1 MANAQQSKDAVIRK
15 LARNGYSSSGELN
28 NDLAKAGFSS
38 SESNALANQFI
49 EGQKAST
56 SNSNR
61 AIQSL
66 NSLGSGVKSA
76 LKSGGDILFAPMY
89 DQNNWDRPIVKAGML
104 QQVFNTVIDNGLN
117 IFDQLASGLSG
128 AANLFA
134 SVVSDAYTREGDL
147 LKAFTTKAGMA
158 GQFASG
164 FTESIMAVAPQAQLL
179 GVSFGELKDATES
192 MVSNSQKFANYQGES
207 VLEAVRISA
216 AYGATS
222 KSLLEN
228 VEAFRDVGIGLT
240 DASGKIEQIGK
251 RSLSQGLSARATT
264 KTVMDNLGKLNEF
277 GFKNGVEG
285 LGRMVQQAQALNFKM
300 EETFKV
306 AAKLYDP
313 EGAIDLSANL
323 QVIGGAIGDLAD
335 PIKLMY
341 DATNNV
347 ESLQTSILGAAKSL
361 ATYNAEQGRFEV
373 TGANLRRAK
382 AMSDALGISMEQLT
396 SSAIKGQVQMQAMSQ
411 IELFD
416 LNEDQKQFV
425 SNLAT
430 MKDGVV
436 GFELPK
442 DLQKELGI
450 NQAFLDMS
458 SLNGEQ
464 MAKIAEAQ
472 KRLSERK
479 TDDIIR
485 DQYTVQTQSLNALN
499 SIAMNIGNM
508 ARTRIN
514 QNEIVQK
521 IKEQA
526 GGLDEIAKMT
536 PEEIEAKYNDAVQKY
551 INGPLDAL
559 KGLSQTALD
568 KMGQG
573 ADFIKGKANELLD
586 ESGGSDLLKKVEDK
600 GKQLYEEAKKIFGSV
615 EIKVDLNSSSSELA
629 NMVVNEINKDPGLRA
644 NFVSSLVKDGKSFT

>member
-1 MANAQQSKDAVIRK
+1 MANAQNNKNVIAK
-15 LARNGYSSSGELN
+15 LAKGQYSSSGELS
-28 NDLAKAGFSS
+28 NDLSRAGFSTG
-38 SESNALANQFI
+38 EANALANQYV
-49 EGQKAST
+49 GSKSST
-56 SNSNR
+56 SNSGS
-61 AIQSL
+61 AIKNLGS
-66 NSLGSGVKSA
+66 SIGSGVQGG
-76 LKSGGDILFAPMY
+76 LKTAGNVLFAPMV

-104 QQVFNTVIDNGLN
+104 QQIFNTVIDNGLN
-117 IFDQLASGLSG
+117 VFKQLGDAVGG

-134 SVVSDAYTREGDL
+134 TVVADAYQREGDL

-179 GVSFGELKDATES
+179 GVSFGDLKDATES

-207 VLEAVRISA
+207 VLDAVRISA
-216 AYGATS
+216 AYGSTS
-222 KSLLEN
+222 KALLEN
-228 VEAFRDVGIGLT
+228 VENFRNVGIGLT

-285 LGRMVQQAQALNFKM
+285 LGKMVQEAQALNFSM
-300 EETFKV
+300 AETFKV
-306 AAKLYDP
+306 ASKLYDP

-425 SNLAT
+425 SNLAS

-464 MAKIAEAQ
+464 MQKIADAQ

-479 TDDIIR
+479 TDDIIK

-514 QNEIVQK
+514 QNEIVNK
-521 IKEQA
+521 IKESA

-536 PEEIEAKYNDAVQKY
+536 PEEITEKYNEVVQTY
-551 INGPLDAL
+551 INGPLEAL
-559 KGLSQTALD
+559 KGLSETALD
-568 KMGQG
+568 KAGSG
-573 ADFIKGKANELLD
+573 FDFIKGKTNELLD

-615 EIKVDLNSSSSELA
+615 EVKVDLNSSSSELA

-644 NFVSSLVKDGKSFT
+644 SFVSSLVKDSKSFT

>member
-1 MANAQQSKDAVIRK
+1 MANAQNNKNVIAK
-15 LARNGYSSSGELN
+15 LAKGQYSSSGELS
-28 NDLAKAGFSS
+28 NDLSRAGFSTG
-38 SESNALANQFI
+38 EANALANQYV
-49 EGQKAST
+49 GSKSST
-56 SNSNR
+56 SNSGS
-61 AIQSL
+61 AIK
-66 NSLGSGVKSA
+66 NLGSGVQGGLKSA
-76 LKSGGDILFAPMY
+76 GNILFAPMV

-104 QQVFNTVIDNGLN
+104 QQIFNTVIDNGLN
-117 IFDQLASGLSG
+117 VFKQLGDAVGG

-134 SVVSDAYTREGDL
+134 TVVADAYQREGDL

-179 GVSFGELKDATES
+179 GVSFGDLKDATES

-207 VLEAVRISA
+207 VLDAVRISA
-216 AYGATS
+216 AYGSTS
-222 KSLLEN
+222 KALLEN
-228 VEAFRDVGIGLT
+228 VENFRNVGIGLT

-285 LGRMVQQAQALNFKM
+285 LGKMVQEAQALNFSM
-300 EETFKV
+300 AETFKV
-306 AAKLYDP
+306 ASKLYDP

-425 SNLAT
+425 SNLAS

-464 MAKIAEAQ
+464 MQKIADAQ

-479 TDDIIR
+479 TDDIIK

-514 QNEIVQK
+514 QNEIVNK
-521 IKEQA
+521 IKESA

-536 PEEIEAKYNDAVQKY
+536 PEEITEKYNEVVQTY
-551 INGPLDAL
+551 INGPLEAL
-559 KGLSQTALD
+559 KGLSETALD
-568 KMGQG
+568 KAGSG
-573 ADFIKGKANELLD
+573 FDFIKGKTNELLD

-615 EIKVDLNSSSSELA
+615 EVKVDLNSSSSELA

-644 NFVSSLVKDGKSFT
+644 SFVSSLVKDSKSFT

>member
-1 MANAQQSKDAVIRK
+1 MADLKQAKDAVIRK
-15 LARNGYSSSGELN
+15 LMQGGYSSSGQLN
-28 NDLAKAGFSS
+28 NDLSKAGFGS

-66 NSLGSGVKSA
+66 NSLGSGVKGA

-134 SVVSDAYTREGDL
+134 SVVADAYQREGDL

-285 LGRMVQQAQALNFKM
+285 LGKMVQEAQALNFKM

-521 IKEQA
+521 IKESA

-573 ADFIKGKANELLD
+573 ADYIQEKAND
-586 ESGGSDLLKKVEDK
+586 FMQESGGSDLLKKVEDK

-615 EIKVDLNSSSSELA
+615 EVKVDLNSSSSELA

-644 NFVSSLVKDGKSFT
+644 SFVSSLVKDSKSFT

>member
-49 EGQKAST
+49 EGQKTST

-117 IFDQLASGLSG
+117 IFDQLAAGLSG

-536 PEEIEAKYNDAVQKY
+536 PEEIEAKYNEAVQKY

-573 ADFIKGKANELLD
+573 ADYIQGKANELLD

>member
-1 MANAQQSKDAVIRK
+1 MANAQNNKSVIAK
-15 LARNGYSSSGELN
+15 LAKGQYSSSGQLS
-28 NDLAKAGFSS
+28 NDLSKAGFSS
-38 SESNALANQFI
+38 SESNALANQYI
-49 EGQKAST
+49 ESQKSGT
-56 SNSNR
+56 SNSGK
-61 AIQSL
+61 AIQGL
-66 NSLGSGVKSA
+66 NSIGSGIKST

-104 QQVFNTVIDNGLN
+104 QQVFNTVVDNGLN
-117 IFDQLASGLSG
+117 IFDQLSAGLSG

-134 SVVSDAYTREGDL
+134 SVVSDAYTREGEL
-147 LKAFTTKAGMA
+147 LKAFTSKAGMA

-164 FTESIMAVAPQAQLL
+164 FTESIMAVAPKAQLL

-216 AYGATS
+216 AYGTTS
-222 KSLLEN
+222 KALLEN
-228 VEAFRDVGIGLT
+228 VEAFRNVGIGLT

-264 KTVMDNLGKLNEF
+264 KTVMDNLGKLNEY

-285 LGRMVQQAQALNFKM
+285 LGRMVQEAQALNFKM

-306 AAKLYDP
+306 ASKLYDP

-416 LNEDQKQFV
+416 LNDDQKQFV
-425 SNLAT
+425 SNLAS
-430 MKDGVV
+430 MKEGVV

-479 TDDIIR
+479 TDDIIK

-514 QNEIVQK
+514 QNEIVQS
-521 IKEQA
+521 IKAQA

-536 PEEIEAKYNDAVQKY
+536 PEEINAKYNEAVQKY

-568 KMGQG
+568 KAESGFD
-573 ADFIKGKANELLD
+573 AIKNKASEIMN

-600 GKQLYEEAKKIFGSV
+600 GKQLYEDAKKLFGSV

-644 NFVSSLVKDGKSFT
+644 NFVSSLVKDSKSFT

>member
-38 SESNALANQFI
+38 SESNSLANQFI
-49 EGQKAST
+49 EGQKSST

-61 AIQSL
+61 AIQGL

-117 IFDQLASGLSG
+117 IFDQLAAGLSG

-285 LGRMVQQAQALNFKM
+285 LGKMVQEAQALNFKM

-450 NQAFLDMS
+450 KQSFLDMS

-479 TDDIIR
+479 TDDVIR

-521 IKEQA
+521 IKESA

-573 ADFIKGKANELLD
+573 ADYIQGKANELLD

>member
-1 MANAQQSKDAVIRK
+1 MANAQNNKNVIAK
-15 LARNGYSSSGELN
+15 LAKGQYSSSGELS
-28 NDLAKAGFSS
+28 NDLSRAGFSTG
-38 SESNALANQFI
+38 EANALANQYV
-49 EGQKAST
+49 GSKSST
-56 SNSNR
+56 SNSGS
-61 AIQSL
+61 AIK
-66 NSLGSGVKSA
+66 NLGSGVQGGLKSA
-76 LKSGGDILFAPMY
+76 GNVLFAPMV

-104 QQVFNTVIDNGLN
+104 QQIFNTVIDNGLN
-117 IFDQLASGLSG
+117 VFKQLGDAVGG

-134 SVVSDAYTREGDL
+134 TVVADAYQREGDL

-179 GVSFGELKDATES
+179 GVSFGDLKDATES

-207 VLEAVRISA
+207 VLDAVRISA
-216 AYGATS
+216 AYGSTS
-222 KSLLEN
+222 KALLEN
-228 VEAFRDVGIGLT
+228 VENFRNVGIGLT

-285 LGRMVQQAQALNFKM
+285 LGKMVQEAQALNFSM
-300 EETFKV
+300 AETFKV
-306 AAKLYDP
+306 ASKLYDP

-425 SNLAT
+425 SNLAS

-464 MAKIAEAQ
+464 MQKIADAQ

-479 TDDIIR
+479 TDDIIK

-514 QNEIVQK
+514 QNEIVNK
-521 IKEQA
+521 IKESA

-536 PEEIEAKYNDAVQKY
+536 PEEITEKYNEVVQTY
-551 INGPLDAL
+551 INGPLEAL
-559 KGLSQTALD
+559 KGLSETALD
-568 KMGQG
+568 KAGSG
-573 ADFIKGKANELLD
+573 FDFIKGKTNELLD

-615 EIKVDLNSSSSELA
+615 EVKVDLNSSSSELA

-644 NFVSSLVKDGKSFT
+644 SFVSSLVKDSKSFT

>member
-117 IFDQLASGLSG
+117 IFDQLAAGLSG

-521 IKEQA
+521 IKESA

-536 PEEIEAKYNDAVQKY
+536 PEEIEAKYNEAVQKY

-573 ADFIKGKANELLD
+573 ADYIQGKANELLD

-629 NMVVNEINKDPGLRA
+629 SMVVNEINKDPGLRA

>member
-1 MANAQQSKDAVIRK
+1 MADLKQAKDAVIRK
-15 LARNGYSSSGELN
+15 LMQGGYSSSGQLN
-28 NDLAKAGFSS
+28 NDLSKAGFTS

-66 NSLGSGVKSA
+66 NSLGSGVKGA

-134 SVVSDAYTREGDL
+134 SVVADAYQREGDL

-285 LGRMVQQAQALNFKM
+285 LGKMVQEAQALNFKM

-442 DLQKELGI
+442 DLQESLGI
-450 NQAFLDMS
+450 KQSFLDLS

-514 QNEIVQK
+514 QNEIVNK
-521 IKEQA
+521 IKESA
-526 GGLDEIAKMT
+526 GGLDRIAQMT
-536 PEEIEAKYNDAVQKY
+536 PEEITAEYNEAVQKY

-573 ADFIKGKANELLD
+573 ADYIQEKAND
-586 ESGGSDLLKKVEDK
+586 FMQESGGSDLLKKVEDK

-615 EIKVDLNSSSSELA
+615 EVKVDLNSSSSELA

-644 NFVSSLVKDGKSFT
+644 SFVSSLVKDSKSFT

>member
-1 MANAQQSKDAVIRK
+1 
-15 LARNGYSSSGELN
+15 
-28 NDLAKAGFSS
+28 
-38 SESNALANQFI
+38 
-49 EGQKAST
+49 
-56 SNSNR
+56 
-61 AIQSL
+61 
-66 NSLGSGVKSA
+66 
-76 LKSGGDILFAPMY
+76 
-89 DQNNWDRPIVKAGML
+89 
-104 QQVFNTVIDNGLN
+104 
-117 IFDQLASGLSG
+117 
-128 AANLFA
+128 
-134 SVVSDAYTREGDL
+134 
-147 LKAFTTKAGMA
+147 MA

-179 GVSFGELKDATES
+179 GVSFGDLKDATES

-207 VLEAVRISA
+207 VLDAVRISA
-216 AYGATS
+216 AYGSTS
-222 KSLLEN
+222 KALLEN
-228 VEAFRDVGIGLT
+228 VENFRNVGIGLT

-285 LGRMVQQAQALNFKM
+285 LGKMVQEAQALNFSM
-300 EETFKV
+300 AETFKV
-306 AAKLYDP
+306 ASKLYDP

-425 SNLAT
+425 SNLAS

-464 MAKIAEAQ
+464 MQKIADAQ

-479 TDDIIR
+479 TDDIIK

-514 QNEIVQK
+514 QNEIVNK
-521 IKEQA
+521 IKESA

-536 PEEIEAKYNDAVQKY
+536 PEEITEKYNEVVQTY
-551 INGPLDAL
+551 INGPLEAL
-559 KGLSQTALD
+559 KGLSETALD
-568 KMGQG
+568 KAGSG
-573 ADFIKGKANELLD
+573 FDFIKGKTNELLD

-615 EIKVDLNSSSSELA
+615 EVKVDLNSSSSELA

-644 NFVSSLVKDGKSFT
+644 SFVSSLVKDSKSFT

>member
-1 MANAQQSKDAVIRK
+1 MANLKQAKDAVIRK
-15 LARNGYSSSGELN
+15 LMQGGYSSSGQLN
-28 NDLAKAGFSS
+28 NDLSKAGFSS

-49 EGQKAST
+49 EGQKTST

-117 IFDQLASGLSG
+117 IFDQLAAGLSG

-207 VLEAVRISA
+207 VLQAVRISA

-536 PEEIEAKYNDAVQKY
+536 PEEIEAKYNEAVQKY

-573 ADFIKGKANELLD
+573 ADYIQGKANELLD

>member
-66 NSLGSGVKSA
+66 NSLGSGVKGA

-134 SVVSDAYTREGDL
+134 SVVSDAYTREGEL

-285 LGRMVQQAQALNFKM
+285 LGKMVQEAQALNFKM

-521 IKEQA
+521 IKESA

-573 ADFIKGKANELLD
+573 ADYIQGKANELLD

-629 NMVVNEINKDPGLRA
+629 SMVVNEINKDPGLRA

>member
-1 MANAQQSKDAVIRK
+1 MADLKQAKDAVIRK
-15 LARNGYSSSGELN
+15 LMQGGYSSSGQLN
-28 NDLAKAGFSS
+28 NDLSKAGFTS

-66 NSLGSGVKSA
+66 NSLGSGVKGA

-134 SVVSDAYTREGDL
+134 SVVSDAYTREGEL

-285 LGRMVQQAQALNFKM
+285 LGKMVQEAQALNFKM

-521 IKEQA
+521 IKESA

-573 ADFIKGKANELLD
+573 ADYIQEKAND
-586 ESGGSDLLKKVEDK
+586 FMQESGGSDLLKKVEDK

-644 NFVSSLVKDGKSFT
+644 SFVSSLVKDSKSFT

>member
-1 MANAQQSKDAVIRK
+1 MANAHQNKVIEK
-15 LARNGYSSSGELN
+15 LIGNQYTDKGQLS
-28 NDLAKAGFSS
+28 NDLAKANFSS
-38 SESNALANQFI
+38 SRSSALADQYI
-49 EGQKAST
+49 SSRSST
-56 SNSNR
+56 SNSSS
-61 AIQSL
+61 AIKDIS
-66 NSLGSGVKSA
+66 NSLGSGIKGTLKSA
-76 LKSGGDILFAPMY
+76 GNVLFAPMV

-104 QQVFNTVIDNGLN
+104 QAVFNTIIDNGLN
-117 IFDQLASGLSG
+117 IFKQLGDAVGG

-134 SVVSDAYTREGDL
+134 TVIGDAYQREGDL
-147 LKAFTTKAGMA
+147 LKAFTSKAGMA

-164 FTESIMAVAPQAQLL
+164 FTESIMAVVPQAQLL
-179 GVSFGELKDATES
+179 GVSFGDLKDATES

-207 VLEAVRISA
+207 VLDAVRISA
-216 AYGATS
+216 AYGSTS
-222 KSLLEN
+222 KALLEN
-228 VEAFRDVGIGLT
+228 VENFRNVGIGLT

-285 LGRMVQQAQALNFKM
+285 LGKMVQEAQALNFSM
-300 EETFKV
+300 AETFKV
-306 AAKLYDP
+306 ASKLYDP

-425 SNLAT
+425 SNLAS

-464 MAKIAEAQ
+464 MQKIADAQ

-479 TDDIIR
+479 TDDIIK

-499 SIAMNIGNM
+499 SIAMSVGNT
-508 ARTRIN
+508 ARARIN
-514 QNEIVQK
+514 QNEIVQR
-521 IKEQA
+521 IKQEA
-526 GGLDEIAKMT
+526 GGLDDIARMT
-536 PEEIEAKYNDAVQKY
+536 PDEINQKYNDIVGTM
-551 INGPLDAL
+551 INGPLEEL

-568 KMGQG
+568 KAGQG
-573 ADFIKGKANELLD
+573 VEYIKEKAND
-586 ESGGSDLLKKVEDK
+586 FMQESGGSDLLKQGVEK
-600 GKQLYEEAKKIFGSV
+600 GKQLYEDAKKFFGSV

-629 NMVVNEINKDPGLRA
+629 NMVVNEINKDPGLKA
-644 NFVSSLVKDGKSFT
+644 SFVSSLVKDSKAFAG

>member
-15 LARNGYSSSGELN
+15 LARNGYSSSGQLN

-49 EGQKAST
+49 EGQKTST

-117 IFDQLASGLSG
+117 IFDQLAAGLSG

-207 VLEAVRISA
+207 VLQAVRISA

-416 LNEDQKQFV
+416 LNDDQKQFV

-536 PEEIEAKYNDAVQKY
+536 PEEIEAKYNEAVQKY

-573 ADFIKGKANELLD
+573 ADYIQGKANELLD

>member
-66 NSLGSGVKSA
+66 NSLGRGVKGA

-117 IFDQLASGLSG
+117 IFDQLAAGLSG

-134 SVVSDAYTREGDL
+134 SVVSDAYTREGEL

-285 LGRMVQQAQALNFKM
+285 LGKMVQEAQALNFKM

-521 IKEQA
+521 IKESA

-573 ADFIKGKANELLD
+573 ADYIQGKANELLD

>member
-28 NDLAKAGFSS
+28 NDLSKAGFSS

-66 NSLGSGVKSA
+66 NSLGSGVKGA

-134 SVVSDAYTREGDL
+134 SVVSDAYTREGEL

-207 VLEAVRISA
+207 VLDAVRISA

-285 LGRMVQQAQALNFKM
+285 LGKMVQEAQALNFKM
-300 EETFKV
+300 EETF
-306 AAKLYDP
+306 
-313 EGAIDLSANL
+313 
-323 QVIGGAIGDLAD
+323 IGDLAD

-521 IKEQA
+521 IKESA

-573 ADFIKGKANELLD
+573 ADYIQGKANELLD

-629 NMVVNEINKDPGLRA
+629 SMVVNEINKDPGLRA

>member
-134 SVVSDAYTREGDL
+134 SVVSDAYTREGEL

-164 FTESIMAVAPQAQLL
+164 FTESIMAVAPKAQLL

-442 DLQKELGI
+442 DLQESLGI
-450 NQAFLDMS
+450 KQSFLDLS

-514 QNEIVQK
+514 QNEIVQS
-521 IKEQA
+521 IKEKA
-526 GGLDEIAKMT
+526 GGLDRIAQMT
-536 PEEIEAKYNDAVQKY
+536 PEEITAEYNEAVQKY

-573 ADFIKGKANELLD
+573 ADYIQGKTNELLN

>member
-1 MANAQQSKDAVIRK
+1 MANAQQAKDAVIRK
-15 LARNGYSSSGELN
+15 LARNGYSSSGQLN
-28 NDLAKAGFSS
+28 NDLSRAGFSS
-38 SESNALANQFI
+38 SEANSLANQFI

-61 AIQSL
+61 AIQGL
-66 NSLGSGVKSA
+66 NNLGSGVKST

-117 IFDQLASGLSG
+117 IFDQLAAGLSG
-128 AANLFA
+128 AASLFA
-134 SVVSDAYTREGDL
+134 SVVSDAYTREGEL
-147 LKAFTTKAGMA
+147 LKAFTAKAGMA

-179 GVSFGELKDATES
+179 GVSFGDLKDATES

-207 VLEAVRISA
+207 VLDAIRISA
-216 AYGATS
+216 AYGSTS
-222 KSLLEN
+222 KALLEN
-228 VEAFRDVGIGLT
+228 VENFRDVGIGLT

-285 LGRMVQQAQALNFKM
+285 LGKMVQEAQALNFKM

-347 ESLQTSILGAAKSL
+347 ESLQTSILGAAKTL

-521 IKEQA
+521 IKESA

-559 KGLSQTALD
+559 KGLSETALEKAGSGFD
-568 KMGQG
+568 S
-573 ADFIKGKANELLD
+573 IKNKANEILD

-629 NMVVNEINKDPGLRA
+629 SMVVNEINKDPGLRA
-644 NFVSSLVKDGKSFT
+644 SFVSSLVKDSKSFT